1 MLTQDGTNRSAP
13 SAMPTETGER
23 AVGASGEEL
32 ERATL
37 YRLLATLLSAPPDQ
51 TLLDQIVGLD
61 KAADDATAL
70 AQALAALSGA
80 ARHADPVA
88 VDREFHALFIGM
100 GEGELVPY
108 GSYYQTGFLHERPLA
123 RLRGDMRKLGIERTD
138 GVAEPEDGIASL
150 CEIMAGLIAGDFGEA
165 APVTSQVAFFEA
177 HVAPWAGQFFSDL
190 AVAEAANFYRSVGAL
205 GRIFFD
211 IESEAFTIT
220 D

>member
-1 MLTQDGTNRSAP
+1 
-13 SAMPTETGER
+13 MPTETGES
-23 AVGASGEEL
+23 AIGPSGEEL

-37 YRLLATLLSAPPDQ
+37 YRLLATLLSEPTHQP
-51 TLLDQIVGLD
+51 LLDQIAGLD
-61 KAADDATAL
+61 QAAEGAPAL
-70 AQALAALSGA
+70 AQALGDLSSA

-88 VDREFHALFIGM
+88 VEREFQALFIGI

-123 RLRGDMRKLGIERTD
+123 RLRGDMRELGIERAD

-165 APVTSQVAFFEA
+165 APVTGQVAFFEA

-190 AVAEAANFYRSVGAL
+190 AVADSANFYRSVGAL
-205 GRIFFD
+205 GQIFFD
-211 IESEAFTIT
+211 IESEAFSIT

>member
-1 MLTQDGTNRSAP
+1 LTQDGTNRSAP

-70 AQALAALSGA
+70 AQALGDLSSA

-123 RLRGDMRKLGIERTD
+123 RLRGDMRELGIERVD

-190 AVAEAANFYRSVGAL
+190 EVADTAKFYHPVGAL